1 MEGFVK
7 AESAARKALE
17 LDDGVPAAHHAL
29 ALLSIY
35 RDRDWSAA
43 EREAKR
49 AIELG
54 PSDVFGRWTYAEA
67 LTWMGRLDE
76 AIDQMRKASEL
87 DPFGISLAV
96 IDLGRL
102 YEAKGLDERA
112 LEEWDRALQLAPTY
126 PWTHQHIG
134 NYYCR
139 NGEFDRGLDSLK
151 RSVELSPEDPLFV
164 ANLGHCYAAA
174 GRPGEARNLALQL
187 EERSRSRYISPMS
200 FALIHL
206 GLGEND
212 QAIQWLERAYEVQAL
227 LLTTIVFD
235 ERFDPLRADARF
247 SDLVRRLGLSERS
260 SEAALAPRRMV
271 P

>member
-1 MEGFVK
+1 VK
-7 AESAARKALE
+7 AESAARKALD
-17 LDDGVPAAHHAL
+17 LDDGVPTAHHAL
-29 ALLSIY
+29 ASLSIY

-54 PSDVFGRWTYAEA
+54 PSDVFVRWGYAQTLA
-67 LTWMGRLDE
+67 LMGRLDE
-76 AIDQMRKASEL
+76 AIDQMRVASEL
-87 DPFGISLAV
+87 DPFGVSQGL

-102 YEAKGLDERA
+102 YEAKGLDDRA
-112 LEEWDRALQLAPTY
+112 LEEWDRALQLAPTF
-126 PWTHQHIG
+126 PWTHQYIG
-134 NYYCR
+134 NHYCH

-164 ANLGHCYAAA
+164 ANLGHCYAVA
-174 GRPGEARNLALQL
+174 GRSGEARNLALQL
-187 EERSRSRYISPMS
+187 EEQSRSRYISPMS

-212 QAIQWLERAYEVQAL
+212 RAIRWLERAYEVQAP

-235 ERFDPLRADARF
+235 ERFDPLRADPRF
-247 SDLVRRLGLSERS
+247 SDLVRRIGLTEWS